1 MIIMLLVQYRSFA
14 ASLVFFTLFTL
25 STHSVDYNFNIDD
38 NNSSG
43 KNGKKDKIK
52 RDDRD
57 QAKPDQSKLKKD
69 SVSSA
74 DVFELFKGEQKVAIV
89 SKKEERVQDAPAT
102 IYVVGDKEIKER
114 GYMFLHDLL
123 RDVPGF
129 DLIRRTRSRN
139 PTFRSRSQRSPPSVG
154 RGLLHGVVPISRSS
168 SASKTCAPDGSVS
181 SSIDP

>member
-1 MIIMLLVQYRSFA
+1 MISMLSVKNRSVAAIAALVLLLHFP
-14 ASLVFFTLFTL
+14 L
-25 STHSVDYNFNIDD
+25 HSVDYNFNIDD

-43 KNGKKDKIK
+43 KNGKKEKIK

-57 QAKPDQSKLKKD
+57 HEKPDHSKVKKD

-114 GYMFLHDLL
+114 GYMFC
-123 RDVPGF
+123 
-129 DLIRRTRSRN
+129 T
-139 PTFRSRSQRSPPSVG
+139 
-154 RGLLHGVVPISRSS
+154 
-168 SASKTCAPDGSVS
+168 TCCATCRVS
-181 SSIDP
+181 TL